1 MKLLVCGGAGFIGS
15 TFARLR
21 LREQGDQVTVLDK
34 LTYAGREEN
43 FHDFAEDP
51 GFRFVRGAIEDPQ
64 AVAAAI
70 EACAPEAIVN
80 FAAET
85 HVDRSIA
92 EPDAFVSTHALGTYV
107 LLEAARTLKGTGE
120 HGLRY
125 LQVSTDEVYGSI
137 EVGTFTEESP
147 LRPSSPYS
155 ATKTG
160 ADLLVQSYFHTYGLP
175 AVICRGS
182 NNYGPYQ
189 YPEKLIPLMILNAL
203 HGDPLPVYGDGMQV
217 RNWIHSTDFARAI
230 GHVLEHGAPGEVYN
244 AGGPDEEA
252 NITVVRR
259 IVELSGAAESQ
270 IEHVSDRPG
279 HDRRYSLSSEKVR
292 ALGWAPQVR
301 FSDGLAQTVAW
312 YRENAWWWEPIRSGE
327 YRAYYE
333 RQYGRSLQP

>member
-1 MKLLVCGGAGFIGS
+1 MRLLVCGGAGFIGS
-15 TFARLR
+15 TFARQR
-21 LREQGDQVTVLDK
+21 LREHGDEVTVLDK

-51 GFRFVRGAIEDPQ
+51 RFRFVRGGIEDPA
-64 AVAAAI
+64 AVAEAI
-70 EACAPEAIVN
+70 QAGSPEAIVN

-92 EPDAFVSTHALGTYV
+92 EPDAFVTTHALGTYV
-107 LLEAARTLKGTGE
+107 LLEAARE
-120 HGLRY
+120 HELRY

-137 EVGTFTEESP
+137 EQGTFTEESP
-147 LRPSSPYS
+147 LCPSSPYS

-203 HGDPLPVYGDGMQV
+203 HGDLLPVYGDGMQV
-217 RNWIHSTDFARAI
+217 RNWIHCSDFAQAI
-230 GHVLEHGAPGEVYN
+230 GQVLESGAAGEVYN

-252 NITVVRR
+252 NMTVVER
-259 IVELSGAAESQ
+259 IIELTGASESQ
-270 IEHVSDRPG
+270 IEYVKDRPG

-292 ALGWAPQVR
+292 ALGWEPRVR
-301 FSDGLAQTVAW
+301 FQEGLEETVAW
-312 YRENAWWWEPIRSGE
+312 YRENAWWWEPIRSGD

-333 RQYGRSLQP
+333 RQYGRALS